1 MDDAHTFDSPRRVI
15 FCVVGTRPECVK
27 MAPVIAALRQQS
39 WAQVRVISTGQH
51 RHLIAQTLGIF
62 GITPDMDL
70 DLMEADQT
78 LAGLTARILTRLDP
92 LLALFKPDL
101 VLAQGDT
108 TTVMATSLASF
119 YRQIPFGHVEAGLR
133 TLDIRKPFPEEF
145 NRVVAGHVAS
155 IHFAPTASAREHL
168 LRQGAPGGSVH
179 ITGNTGIDALLHMA
193 ARPGPAPAYPRNP
206 AARLIVLTTHRR
218 ENFGA
223 PLLRICAAVT
233 ALHARFPD
241 VEFVCPL
248 HPNPNVSEVV
258 RPLLSPLERV
268 HLIEPV
274 DHPTMTALLRRCHFI
289 MTDSGGLQEEGPAL
303 GKPVLVLRSETERPE
318 AVQAGISIL
327 VGTDTEAIVTQASRL
342 LEDAAHHARLAQVTS
357 PYGDGQAGPRI
368 AALCGALLGME
379 CAKLENLPPG

>member
-1 MDDAHTFDSPRRVI
+1 MEAAHTTNRPDGPARVI

-27 MAPVIAALRQQS
+27 MAPVITALRQQS

-51 RHLIAQTLGIF
+51 RELVAQTLGIF

-92 LLALFKPDL
+92 LLAAFQPDL

-108 TTVMATSLASF
+108 TTVMATGLASF

-133 TLDIRKPFPEEF
+133 THDIRKPFPEEL
-145 NRVVAGHVAS
+145 NRVMAGHLAS
-155 IHFAPTASAREHL
+155 IHFAPTAGAKEHL
-168 LRQGAPGGSVH
+168 LRQGAPEATVH
-179 ITGNTGIDALLHMA
+179 ITGNTGIDALLQMA
-193 ARPGPAPAYPRNP
+193 SRPGPAPAYPRNP
-206 AARLIVLTTHRR
+206 AARLVVLTAHRR

-223 PLLRICAAVT
+223 PLRNICAAVT

-241 VEFVCPL
+241 LEFVFPV
-248 HPNPNVSEVV
+248 HPNPNVRDVV
-258 RPLLSPLERV
+258 QPLLSPLGRV

-274 DHPTMTALLRRCHFI
+274 DHLAMTGLLRRCHFI

-318 AVQAGISIL
+318 GVQAGMAIL
-327 VGTDTEAIVTQASRL
+327 VGTDTAAIVTEASRL
-342 LEDAAHHARLAQVTS
+342 LEDTSHHARIAQVTS
-357 PYGDGQAGPRI
+357 PYGDGQAAQRI
-368 AALCGALLGME
+368 ALLCGALLGVG
-379 CAKLENLPPG
+379 CA